1 MEKIFRTLTS
11 GFGKSDDVIRLRLD
25 ITSSNRFIKRG
36 GGEVKA
42 IVDDQTGEVKLFV
55 DPDKLR

>member
-25 ITSSNRFIKRG
+25 TTSSNRLIKKG
-36 GGEVKA
+36 IEVKA

>member
-36 GGEVKA
+36 GEVKD

>member
-36 GGEVKA
+36 GEVKA

>member
-36 GGEVKA
+36 VEVKA